1 MPKSLSSVLD
11 ANDCLMCPSRESQS
25 EKKATRFFRKEGQV
39 RRNKERERVGGE
51 GKERQMESA
60 VNQALTR

>member
-25 EKKATRFFRKEGQV
+25 EKKATRFFQKEGQV
-39 RRNKERERVGGE
+39 RRNKKREKV
-51 GKERQMESA
+51 GKEKRDRWRVQ
-60 VNQALTR
+60 